1 MGALNKEMAL
11 AQQQQEERLKAQ
23 QAARDRRRRANQEK
37 LAERTEAV
45 DEEIRQLDGALGVAA
60 EQRDE
65 LLETGIMTEENQREL
80 ATEKKAEAQRLQAKK
95 EEKVKEIRDE
105 YMSRLKGAKTAAE
118 KERMLT
124 EM

>member
-23 QAARDRRRRANQEK
+23 QAARERRRRANQEK

>member
-1 MGALNKEMAL
+1 VE
-11 AQQQQEERLKAQ
+11 
-23 QAARDRRRRANQEK
+23 
-37 LAERTEAV
+37 
-45 DEEIRQLDGALGVAA
+45 EEIRQLDGALGAAA

-65 LLETGIMTEENQREL
+65 LLETGIMTEENQQEL

-105 YMSRLKGAKTAAE
+105 YMGRLKGAKTAAE